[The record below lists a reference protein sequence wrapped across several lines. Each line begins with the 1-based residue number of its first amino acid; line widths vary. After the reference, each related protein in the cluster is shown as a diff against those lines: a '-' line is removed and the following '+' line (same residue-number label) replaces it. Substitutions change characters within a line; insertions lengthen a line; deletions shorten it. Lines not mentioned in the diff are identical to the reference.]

1 MVYTHISRSS
11 FVLEQQNLNG
21 KTMAR
26 GSYSIVV
33 VRWML
38 QVLSTGVV
46 GRLSCREATRG
57 ASL

>member
-1 MVYTHISRSS
+1 
-11 FVLEQQNLNG
+11 
-21 KTMAR
+21 MAH